1 MISIEAFSEFLKIV
15 LQMANVIV
23 LGYALYKF
31 LNKPHDS
38 LEEKHEELKKR
49 VDAHDV
55 KLKEVEDSL
64 HQGNDKFR
72 EQRELN
78 EVFINCMLAFID
90 FELSYCSH
98 TDYKYTEDL
107 DKAKDTLRKHLARN
121 RR

>member
-1 MISIEAFSEFLKIV
+1 MISNILPMFQLLVSVCTLLGMLYAFK
-15 LQMANVIV
+15 
-23 LGYALYKF
+23 KF
-31 LNKPHDS
+31 IDKPHET
-38 LEEKHEELKKR
+38 LENRITALE
-49 VDAHDV
+49 VQQ
-55 KLKEVEDSL
+55 KEIDQKL
-64 HQGNDKFR
+64 HQGNDKFKA
-72 EQRELN
+72 LDDTN

>member
-1 MISIEAFSEFLKIV
+1 MISNVLTVFQLLVSVCTLLGMFYAFK
-15 LQMANVIV
+15 
-23 LGYALYKF
+23 KF
-31 LNKPHDS
+31 IDKPHET
-38 LEEKHEELKKR
+38 LETRITALE
-49 VDAHDV
+49 VQQ
-55 KLKEVEDSL
+55 KEIDQQL
-64 HQGNDKFR
+64 HLGNDRFR
-72 EQRELN
+72 AQDDTN

>member
-1 MISIEAFSEFLKIV
+1 MIKEILPVFQLAVSICTLLGMFYAFK
-15 LQMANVIV
+15 
-23 LGYALYKF
+23 KF
-31 LNKPHDS
+31 IDRPHDT
-38 LEEKHEELKKR
+38 LEER
-49 VDAHDV
+49 VSVLEV
-55 KLKEVEDSL
+55 KQKETEQKL
-64 HQGNDKFR
+64 FQGNDRFR
-72 EQRELN
+72 NQEDTN